1 MNTPSNATFP
11 LPRIVAALAGMIAY
25 LLFLFVAFPR
35 VGMWTSYLSAVPIL
49 LGASLLGVKGGV
61 GAWVIVTV
69 AIPLV
74 VMHHQSS
81 GYGVALRG
89 YGYPLAGMLLLGAV
103 LVGHVRDLHSR
114 LSQLRQA
121 LKDAGMTDHL
131 SGLYNRRALYAKAQ
145 EEFERVRGEK
155 KGRTGARRTCGSKA
169 PPGNLRKGR
178 PSAGTGGVFACAIL
192 DIDGFRELN
201 ERFGYKAGDEV
212 IRGIGAIL
220 MKETSIRK
228 ADFAAR
234 FSAEKFLLLFPE
246 TSAVDAQSP
255 VRRVFDAI
263 ASAEFA
269 AGDGSTLTVK
279 VSIGLS
285 QLHQVDTAFDQLLHR
300 AEHALRQ
307 AKAGGKNRI
316 VLYENPGSESPPSL

>member
-1 MNTPSNATFP
+1 MNIPGKATIP
-11 LPRIVAALAGMIAY
+11 LRRIAVTLAVLIGY
-25 LLFLFVAFPR
+25 VLFLFFALPPG
-35 VGMWTSYLSAVPIL
+35 GMWTTYVSAVPIVLAAGL
-49 LGASLLGVKGGV
+49 LGLKAGV
-61 GAWVIVTV
+61 GVWLIVTF
-69 AIPLV
+69 AAPLILV
-74 VMHHQSS
+74 HHQSMS
-81 GYGVALRG
+81 YCLALRACG
-89 YGYPLAGMLLLGAV
+89 YSLAGMSLLTAV
-103 LVGHVRDLHSR
+103 LVGHVHDLYSR
-114 LSQLRQA
+114 LSQLRKA
-121 LKDAGMTDHL
+121 VRDAAMTDHL
-131 SGLYNRRALYAKAQ
+131 SGLYNRSALYAIAEK
-145 EEFERVRGEK
+145 EFERT
-155 KGRTGARRTCGSKA
+155 TGAKGETPRSRPTREPKA
-169 PPGNLRKGR
+169 YTDKLGNGR
-178 PSAGTGGVFACAIL
+178 SSGGNNGVFACAIL

>member
-1 MNTPSNATFP
+1 
-11 LPRIVAALAGMIAY
+11 
-25 LLFLFVAFPR
+25 
-35 VGMWTSYLSAVPIL
+35 MWTTYVSAVPIVLASGL
-49 LGASLLGVKGGV
+49 LGLKAGV
-61 GAWVIVTV
+61 GVWLIVTV
-69 AIPLV
+69 ASPLV
-74 VMHHQSS
+74 LVHHHSIS
-81 GYGVALRG
+81 YGLALRD
-89 YGYPLAGMLLLGAV
+89 YGYLLAGMSLMTAV
-103 LVGHVRDLHSR
+103 LVGHIHDLHSR
-114 LSQLRQA
+114 LSQLRKA
-121 LKDAGMTDHL
+121 VRDAAMTDHL
-131 SGLYNRRALYAKAQ
+131 SGLYNRSALYAIAEK
-145 EEFERVRGEK
+145 EFERV
-155 KGRTGARRTCGSKA
+155 
-169 PPGNLRKGR
+169 
-178 PSAGTGGVFACAIL
+178 TGGRGGTARARPTRKPNARGDKLRNGRASDGNSDVFACAVL
-192 DIDGFRELN
+192 DIDEFRELN

-263 ASAEFA
+263 TSAEFA